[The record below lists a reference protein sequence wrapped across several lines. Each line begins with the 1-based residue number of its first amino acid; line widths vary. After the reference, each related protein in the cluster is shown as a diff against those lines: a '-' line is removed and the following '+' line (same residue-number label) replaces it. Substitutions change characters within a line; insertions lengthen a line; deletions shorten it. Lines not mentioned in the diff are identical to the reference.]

1 MKKIK
6 QALKT
11 IANPIGWLVRN
22 LLRLLTRVFGQE
34 NKFTS
39 LLSNKDL
46 RNRILFTLLVV
57 MIIRLLTAVPI
68 PTFTKDVIE
77 QTSGNSPFST
87 FYTLITGGRIDSFS
101 IVAIGIGPYINAS
114 IIMQLLTAVIP
125 HLEELSKEG
134 QRGKKIIGQYTRY
147 LTLPLAIVQSI
158 VITVLLLS
166 QLSAQADTVVVEFI
180 ESITLV
186 DRVTMILALT
196 AGSMIL
202 MWLGELIT
210 DRGIGNGSSIVIT
223 VGILG
228 VLPSLIRQD
237 FSLLSL
243 DMSQINTAT
252 DILRSEM
259 FLTVIVLVLGLI
271 AMVAG
276 IVFVTEA
283 TRRLTIQYASRV
295 RAAGGVRS
303 SFLPLKLNQAGVI
316 PVIFASSL
324 LSFPQII
331 TQFAVNQLD
340 SGIIYDIALKING
353 SFLADFNSTGYLI
366 TYFILIVGFSY
377 FYTFVVMKP
386 DEVADNLKKS
396 GGFIPGMRPG
406 ESTAKFISQILIKL
420 TFVGSIFLAVV
431 ALLPTLFQIGFDT
444 QNLVVLSGIGGTSIL
459 IIVGVIID
467 TYRQIGSYLVTS
479 SYEQFR

>member
-1 MKKIK
+1 MKRIK
-6 QALKT
+6 KALKT
-11 IANPIGWLVRN
+11 ITAPISWVTRN
-22 LLRLLTRVFGQE
+22 LFRIITRIFGQE
-34 NKFTS
+34 NKFSS
-39 LLSNKDL
+39 LLSNAEL
-46 RNRILFTLLVV
+46 RNRIIFTLGIIV
-57 MIIRLLTAVPI
+57 IIRLLTAVPI

-77 QTSGNSPFST
+77 QTSGNNPFST

-101 IVAIGIGPYINAS
+101 VVAIGIGPYINAS
-114 IIMQLLTAVIP
+114 IILQLLTAVIP
-125 HLEELSKEG
+125 RLEELSKEG
-134 QRGKKIIGQYTRY
+134 QRGKQVIDQYTRY

-166 QLSAQADTVVVEFI
+166 QLSAQSDPTVVEFV
-180 ESITLV
+180 EGITLI
-186 DRVTMILALT
+186 DKLTMIIALT

-228 VLPSLIRQD
+228 ILPSLIRQD
-237 FSLLSL
+237 FSLLQL
-243 DMSQINTAT
+243 DFTQVNNIT
-252 DILRSEM
+252 DIFRSET
-259 FLTVIVLVLGLI
+259 FLAVLVLVLGLI
-271 AMVAG
+271 VMIVG

-295 RAAGGVRS
+295 RAAGGMQS

-324 LSFPQII
+324 LSFPQIL

-340 SGIIYDIALKING
+340 SGPVYDFALKVNG
-353 SFLADFNSTGYLI
+353 SFLADFNSPGYLI
-366 TYFILIVGFSY
+366 TYFLLIVAFSY

-396 GGFIPGMRPG
+396 GGFIPGIRPG
-406 ESTAKFISQILIKL
+406 ESTSKFIAQILIKL
-420 TFVGSIFLAVV
+420 TFVGSIFLAIV
-431 ALLPTLFQIGFDT
+431 ALLPTLFQIGFNT